1 MGDWAPAVAGIG
13 IQGLTVGAR
22 PDKPRSRIF
31 DVGPGPMG
39 DAELLA
45 LLLSI
50 GGATRTAQ
58 QTAEALLQRFD
69 GVAGLARAH
78 VTDLRNEPGVGV
90 AKAAVIAAAIELGRR
105 SLGPRAERPRLRYA
119 TDVYAHYRPK
129 LAHLRNEVFHVA
141 CLDTRNRLLRDVRV
155 AEGGLVSCATSPRE
169 VFAAAL
175 REGATS
181 VVLVHNHPSGETQPS
196 GEDLSLT
203 QRMRRAGQ
211 VMGIGVLD
219 HVIVGA
225 SGFTSLAAT
234 GQLSCEP

>member
-1 MGDWAPAVAGIG
+1 MGGWTPAVAGLG
-13 IQGLTVGAR
+13 SQGLASGSR

-31 DVGPGPMG
+31 DVGPGAMG
-39 DAELLA
+39 DAELVA
-45 LLLSI
+45 LLVGA
-50 GGATRTAQ
+50 GGPTTTAQ
-58 QTAEALLQRFD
+58 HTAEELLQRFD

-78 VTDLRNEPGVGV
+78 VTDLRNEHGVGV
-90 AKAAVIAAAIELGRR
+90 ARAAVIAAAIELGRR

-155 AEGGLVSCATSPRE
+155 AEGGLISCATSPRE

-175 REGATS
+175 REGATG

-196 GEDLSLT
+196 AEDLALT
-203 QRMRRAGQ
+203 QRMRRAGE

-219 HVIVGA
+219 HVIVGT

-234 GQLSCEP
+234 GQLTCEP